1 MKFCNGFLAL
11 LLSMSAVM
19 IGIPPDS
26 SFATNNLFTQNAGY
40 DQETIEIMEGG
51 YEEGAY
57 DKKAINPLNP
67 DYTSSKNSN
76 KRYTEKEHSYV
87 WKINNFDP
95 KLIGKDGTMY
105 GAAGKEI
112 LAVTPMGKVLW
123 RASGDGVIGL
133 RNDDVI
139 LALQNIAGHN
149 KTMKALD
156 TKNGKELW
164 SFKSAGIVENGALD
178 AEGTFYTGVYE
189 NPETLSIRAIDKDGQ
204 LKWNRNLPLSF
215 STEGLVLSNKGI
227 IYTTSKNQI
236 VAVNKKDGSIKFTK
250 KVGSDGLQLSTPAI
264 RQDGFLFVGVNNYNQ
279 YGSSVIAKID
289 PNTGDWVSSD
299 QYPNPGFKQIVFD
312 DQLNLYTYNN
322 NFVFKFDYKLNKKW
336 EYAIKFPFKLSFDFN
351 KNLLNMHDR
360 PTHIINPITGKLEKK
375 LARVQ
380 EYQDVY
386 NIYPTGEYYEKLTGF
401 HRKPIL
407 PSNQKS
413 VDEHTM
419 KIKAQTDEYVD
430 LKYLYKLP
438 SDHDS
443 DTKLVWDF
451 SFDGVY
457 FYPLTDKVGYLGSAV
472 RIPMQKNLGKKS
484 GFIVRSQYVNKE
496 GRSMVYQLTLVNPD
510 LYTGVPLPK
519 PSDYVHDE
527 PEQTTPTSP
536 TLKANKI
543 TQTSITASWNKVSN
557 ADHYTIKRND
567 VVIYQGSDLSVIDNG
582 LTPNTEYTYSISVTT
597 KAGESQ
603 PTILLT
609 KTLSI
614 TSAEVSQPD
623 ASKDSVSF
631 RFKTVEGGKKYA
643 VHRNPEWTYKHV
655 SGNSYD
661 LSYRNTKTG
670 EGPISK
676 GTVDSV
682 NGEITHKESGLPAN
696 QSFTYTVTA
705 YDVKGN
711 ASSPVQVTAQ
721 TKSLSQNT
729 SLKSLSVSP
738 EALAPA
744 FNPSQYKYNVTVP
757 YGTTFLKVNAQAS
770 DELSTVKVNN
780 TLVSAEGISVPL
792 QLGLN
797 TIQVEVTSEDQT
809 KGTYT
814 IQAIRE
820 KGQLGNLS
828 INATNIT
835 KNSANLVWNDLGTNV
850 TYKVKLMP
858 ADDTGIFSGNTYIV
872 NNLKPNVTYKAQ
884 VTASKEDFE
893 SKVAEVVFTTKKEPI
908 ETIAKPQIQSVS
920 LLNDTTVRFVI
931 ESKSDFV
938 EVNGISKAKQG
949 SSSSFVVDVP
959 SGTGSQSFTIVAKK
973 GGLTSEPVT
982 ITINIP
988 DIASKIVDPTTI
1000 SIMKSGSKAKI
1011 SWDPVSGVSYYL
1023 VEVRK
1028 QGSTS
1033 PLLSVEISSTSTLQN
1048 LSYGDYEIIIYA
1060 KYQDVWGKGSYR
1072 KVTYQA
1078 PPAPEQEITDF
1089 VAKDGKLKGSKDLS
1103 WKGTKGVTV
1112 IELKQDKVVKQSSST
1127 RFTTIT
1133 FYNLKNG
1140 QYDVYV
1146 AGKLVGNF
1154 NMGTGKN
1161 PTPESGGGKETKPSD
1176 LTVTNGDFN
1185 AKIISWKNTSGSVTI
1200 ELKQDD
1206 QTKYT
1211 QQTRFTTANF
1221 YNVAPGTY
1229 DIYVAGTKLG
1239 EFTIDGKSKEPGN
1252 EGGTPIKVAKNLQ
1265 VKDGPL
1271 KGSKVLTWEG
1281 TSDTVT
1287 VELKQGEVI
1296 KASKNTRY
1304 TTAAF
1309 YNVTPG
1315 TYDVYVAGTKLGE
1328 FTMNGASKEPDNGG
1342 GTSVEVA
1349 KNLQIKDGPL
1359 KGSKILT
1366 WEGTSDSVT
1375 VELKQEEDIKA
1386 SQKTRYT
1393 TATFYNVTPG
1403 TYDVYVAGVKVGEF
1417 TIAGISKEPGNEN
1430 KTPSEGAKN
1439 LQVKN
1444 GRLKGSK
1451 LLTWE
1456 GTSNTVMVELKQG
1469 EEIKASQKTRYTT
1482 TTFYNVTSGT
1492 YNVYVAGI
1500 KLGEFTMDGTSKEP
1514 GNGDGTP
1521 VEVAKNL
1528 QVKDGRLKG
1537 SKLLTWEG
1545 TSDTV
1550 MVELKQGEEI
1560 KASQKT
1566 RYTTATFYNVT
1577 PGTYDVY
1584 IAGSKLGFFTVD
1596 DLSKQQS
1603 QNQMVSLLQD

>member
-1 MKFCNGFLAL
+1 MKFFNGFLAL

-26 SFATNNLFTQNAGY
+26 SFASNNLFTQNAGY
-40 DQETIEIMEGG
+40 DQETVEIMEGG

-57 DKKAINPLNP
+57 DKKAINPMNP
-67 DYTSSKNSN
+67 VYTPSKNSN
-76 KRYTEKEHSYV
+76 KRYTEKEYPYV

-112 LAVTPMGKVLW
+112 LAVTPIGKVLW
-123 RASGDGVIGL
+123 RAPGHGVIGL

-139 LALQNIAGHN
+139 LVIQNIAGHN
-149 KTMKALD
+149 KTIKALD

-164 SFKSAGIVENGALD
+164 SFKSAGLVENGSLD
-178 AEGTFYTGVYE
+178 AAGTYYTGFYE
-189 NPETLSIRAIDKDGQ
+189 NSETLSIRAIDKDGQ
-204 LKWNRNLPLSF
+204 LKWEQKLPLSF
-215 STEGLVLSNKGI
+215 SLEGLVLSKKGI

-236 VAVNKKDGSIKFTK
+236 VAINKEDGSIKFTK
-250 KVGSDGLQLSTPAI
+250 KVGSDNLQLSTPAI
-264 RQDGFLFVGVNNYNQ
+264 RQDGFLLVGVNNYTQN
-279 YGSSVIAKID
+279 GRSFLAKID
-289 PNTGDWVSSD
+289 PNTGSWVSSS
-299 QYPNPGFKQIVFD
+299 QFSNPGFKQIVFD

-322 NFVFKFDYKLNKKW
+322 RFVFKLDYQLNKKW
-336 EYAIKFPFKLSFDFN
+336 EYPINFPFKLSFDFN
-351 KNLLNMHDR
+351 KNLLNMHDQ
-360 PTHIINPITGKLEKK
+360 PAHIINPITGKLEKK

-386 NIYPTGEYYEKLTGF
+386 NIYPTGEYYEKLKGF

-407 PSNQKS
+407 PSNQES

-419 KIKAQTDEYVD
+419 KIKAQTEEYVD
-430 LKYLYKLP
+430 LKYLFKLP
-438 SDHDS
+438 SDHDLN
-443 DTKLVWDF
+443 TKLIWDF

-457 FYPLTDKVGYLGSAV
+457 FYPLTDKVGYLGSAA
-472 RIPMQKNLGKKS
+472 RIPMQKNLGKES
-484 GFIVRSQYVNKE
+484 GFVVRSQYINKE
-496 GRSMVYQLTLVNPD
+496 GRSMVYQVALVNPD
-510 LYTGVPLPK
+510 LYTGVPLSK
-519 PSDYVHDE
+519 PGDYVQDG

-536 TLKANKI
+536 TLKVDKI
-543 TQTSITASWNKVSN
+543 TQTSITASWNKVPN

-567 VVIYQGSDLSVIDNG
+567 VVIYQGRNLSVIDNG

-597 KAGESQ
+597 EAGESQ
-603 PTILLT
+603 PTILPT

-614 TSAEVSQPD
+614 TSSEISQPD
-623 ASKDSVSF
+623 ASKDTVSF
-631 RFKTVEGGKKYA
+631 RFKTVEGGKKY
-643 VHRNPEWTYKHV
+643 VVQRNPEWTYRHV
-655 SGNSYD
+655 SGDTYD
-661 LSYRNTKTG
+661 LSYRNTRTG
-670 EGPISK
+670 EGPIAK
-676 GTVDSV
+676 GTVESV

-696 QSFTYTVTA
+696 KSLTYTVTA

-711 ASSPVQVTAQ
+711 ASLPVQVNAQ

-729 SLKSLSVSP
+729 RLKSLSVSP
-738 EALAPA
+738 EELAPA

-757 YGTTFLKVNAQAS
+757 YGTTFLKINAQAS

-828 INATNIT
+828 INTTNIT
-835 KNSANLVWNDLGTNV
+835 KNSANLVWNDLGSNV
-850 TYKVKLMP
+850 TYKVKLIP
-858 ADDTGIFSGNTYIV
+858 ADDTGTFSGNTYTL
-872 NNLKPNVTYKAQ
+872 NNLKPNVTYRAQ
-884 VTASKEDFE
+884 VTASKADFE
-893 SKVAEVVFTTKKEPI
+893 SKIAEVSFTTKKEPV
-908 ETIAKPQIQSVS
+908 ETIAKPRIQSVS

-931 ESKSDFV
+931 ESSKADFV
-938 EVNGISKAKQG
+938 EVNSISKSKQG

-959 SGTGSQSFTIVAKK
+959 SGTGQQVFTIVAKK
-973 GGLTSEPVT
+973 GGLSSDAVT
-982 ITINIP
+982 ITINVP
-988 DIASKIVDPTTI
+988 DIASKIADPSTI
-1000 SIMKSGSKAKI
+1000 SIMKSGSNAKI
-1011 SWDPVSGVSYYL
+1011 LWEPVSGVSSYL

-1028 QGSTS
+1028 QGSTT
-1033 PLLSVEISSTSTLQN
+1033 PLLSVEVSSTSTLQN
-1048 LSYGDYEIIIYA
+1048 LSYGDYEIVIYA
-1060 KYQDVWGKGSYR
+1060 KYQDVWGKGSS
-1072 KVTYQA
+1072 KEVTYQA
-1078 PPAPEQEITDF
+1078 PLVPDQEITDF

-1103 WKGTKGVTV
+1103 WKGTKGATV
-1112 IELKQDKVVKQSSST
+1112 IELKQGNVVKQSSST

-1154 NMGTGKN
+1154 NVSTGKN

-1176 LTVTNGDFN
+1176 LTVTDGDFN

-1239 EFTIDGKSKEPGN
+1239 EFTIDGNSKEPGN
-1252 EGGTPIKVAKNLQ
+1252 EGSTPIEAAKNLQ

-1281 TSDTVT
+1281 TYDTVT
-1287 VELKQGEVI
+1287 VELKRGEVI

-1328 FTMNGASKEPDNGG
+1328 FTMNGASKEPGNEG

-1359 KGSKILT
+1359 KGSKILS
-1366 WEGTSDSVT
+1366 WEGTSNTVT
-1375 VELKQEEDIKA
+1375 VELKQEEVIKA

-1403 TYDVYVAGVKVGEF
+1403 TYDVYVAGTKLGEF
-1417 TIAGISKEPGNEN
+1417 TMDGASKEPGNEGG
-1430 KTPSEGAKN
+1430 TSVEVDKN
-1439 LQVKN
+1439 LQIKD
-1444 GRLKGSK
+1444 GPLKGSK
-1451 LLTWE
+1451 VLTWE
-1456 GTSNTVMVELKQG
+1456 GTSDTVTVELKQG
-1469 EEIKASQKTRYTT
+1469 EEIKASKNTRYTT
-1482 TTFYNVTSGT
+1482 AAFYNVTPGT
-1492 YNVYVAGI
+1492 YVVYVAEI
-1500 KLGEFTMDGTSKEP
+1500 KVGEFTMAGISKEP
-1514 GNGDGTP
+1514 GKGNGTP
-1521 VEVAKNL
+1521 AEGAKNL
-1528 QVKDGRLKG
+1528 QVKDGPLKG
-1537 SKLLTWEG
+1537 SK
-1545 TSDTV
+1545 
-1550 MVELKQGEEI
+1550 
-1560 KASQKT
+1560 
-1566 RYTTATFYNVT
+1566 F
-1577 PGTYDVY
+1577 PF
-1584 IAGSKLGFFTVD
+1584 LGR
-1596 DLSKQQS
+1596 
-1603 QNQMVSLLQD
+1603 NI